1 MELCIKY
8 GINVILKDEY
18 GGGGSG
24 MRVVRKMEEVKEMF
38 ERASSEAKAAFGNGE
53 MFIEKL
59 VERNS
64 KIEVKIMGE
73 KENNVVKF
81 YERDC

>member
-38 ERASSEAKAAFGNGE
+38 ERES
-53 MFIEKL
+53 
-59 VERNS
+59 
-64 KIEVKIMGE
+64 
-73 KENNVVKF
+73 
-81 YERDC
+81 

>member
-1 MELCIKY
+1 
-8 GINVILKDEY
+8 
-18 GGGGSG
+18 
-24 MRVVRKMEEVKEMF
+24 
-38 ERASSEAKAAFGNGE
+38 